1 MSDENVLYL
10 KKTKRFSLQEAKKLL
25 EQVKAVTH
33 EAVEKVEPYILK
45 IQSPEL
51 SEEARASIA
60 EEVQVHVDEWT
71 EQIMKLGAV
80 PKGLWLVDFDSG
92 AGYFCWQYNEEE
104 LAFFHGYDQGF
115 TNRTPIQ

>member
-1 MSDENVLYL
+1 MSEDNVLYL
-10 KKTKRFSLQEAKKLL
+10 KKPKRFTLDEAKKLL
-25 EQVKAVTH
+25 EQVRAITH

-51 SEEARASIA
+51 SESARTSIA
-60 EEVQVHVDEWT
+60 EEVQTHVDDWT
-71 EQIMKLGAV
+71 DRIMKLGAV

-92 AGYFCWQYNEEE
+92 AGYYCWQYNEEE
-104 LAFFHGYDQGF
+104 LGFFHGYDQSF